1 MLPDDAGK
9 LMIRAR
15 RDMFDDGKLI
25 TLTIA
30 RRPIALGC
38 TSFGNA
44 LLNREISARIVS
56 RFHDFDIYSHFV
68 PTYAA
73 ALHNIAN

>member
-1 MLPDDAGK
+1 MLPDDVGK
-9 LMIRAR
+9 LMIRVEC
-15 RDMFDDGKLI
+15 DMFDDGKLI

-38 TSFGNA
+38 ASFGNA
-44 LLNREISARIVS
+44 LLNREISTRIVS

-73 ALHNIAN
+73 ALRNTAN